1 MKSIDLHGVKHQ
13 DVQRKLDIFFWEMI
27 QRKQSE
33 VRVITGWSDEMKKIV
48 ISVCKDYDFIVE
60 EEIFNKGSLII
71 KMR

>member
-1 MKSIDLHGVKHQ
+1 MFKHRVKHR

-48 ISVCKDYDFIVE
+48 SSVCKDYDFIAE
-60 EEIFNKGSLII
+60 EEIFNRGSLII

>member
-1 MKSIDLHGVKHQ
+1 MKTIDLHGVKHI
-13 DVQRKLDIFFWEMI
+13 DVQRKLDMFFWEMI
-27 QRKQSE
+27 QRKQPE

-48 ISVCKDYDFIVE
+48 KSVCKDYYFKVE